1 MTAAQAAPAA
11 KPSRRRR
18 ARAVR
23 AVQYGVLAAVVV
35 AAALLADWGR
45 IAAAFFDLD
54 VAAAQFPG
62 IITSALVLF
71 CATLGVSFVTSI
83 DLIGAICVMLAR
95 GAVISAVVS
104 IFVLPALLCVCEP
117 VFNKTTLYWRKA
129 KPAKVKTEK
138 APASK

>member
-1 MTAAQAAPAA
+1 M
-11 KPSRRRR
+11 
-18 ARAVR
+18 
-23 AVQYGVLAAVVV
+23 
-35 AAALLADWGR
+35 
-45 IAAAFFDLD
+45 
-54 VAAAQFPG
+54 
-62 IITSALVLF
+62 LF